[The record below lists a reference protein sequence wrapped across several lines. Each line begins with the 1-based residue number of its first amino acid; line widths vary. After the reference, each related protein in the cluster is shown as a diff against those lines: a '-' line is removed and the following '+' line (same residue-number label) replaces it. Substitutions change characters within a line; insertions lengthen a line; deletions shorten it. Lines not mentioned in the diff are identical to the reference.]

1 MLLDGGKITPQIQI
15 LKNKIIIKTFINQF
29 LNKTI
34 YVSTQHI
41 ETYIFGL

>member
-15 LKNKIIIKTFINQF
+15 LKNKIKVKALIKQF
-29 LNKTI
+29 QNKMI